1 MNILVLY
8 QSPWWNAAAYYTY
21 NVVKALKQMNHN
33 VVFAGKAATPLA
45 SEISKLGIE
54 INDIDLFTFSPFH
67 LLGNLKKT
75 KKLISQNN
83 INVLVPV
90 SAPAHI
96 LIGILKKYK
105 FRNMPI
111 LKICLDN
118 VPPVNNVLN
127 RYLHNRLT
135 DYFLFPGLPTKNRY
149 DKIFAVEKFKI
160 LHAPLDLTQF
170 TGYTAT
176 KKTKEVL
183 EIPGDKIVV
192 CFIGRFSPEKGIFF
206 LLDIIKAV
214 IEKTDKI
221 FFILSGQEG
230 QIKHVEVQQKV
241 KEYGLDKFV
250 KIIDRL
256 EDVRDLISVTDIGLL
271 SSRYSE
277 FICRIAMEFM
287 AFEVPV
293 VAPRLNVIPEVVKDT
308 ETGFIYDL
316 NDSNQAANFILSL
329 SNEEKL
335 RETLGKNALKRMEEI
350 YNLKHFKLE
359 FEEILTLF

>member
-1 MNILVLY
+1 MNILILY
-8 QSPWWNAAAYYTY
+8 QSPWWNAAAYYTH

-45 SEISKLGIE
+45 LEVSKLGIE

-75 KKLISQNN
+75 KRLITQNN

-105 FRNMPI
+105 FKNMLI

-149 DKIFAVEKFKI
+149 DKIFRIEKFKI
-160 LHAPLDLTQF
+160 LHAPLDLKEF
-170 TGYTAT
+170 TDYSVKENT
-176 KKTKEVL
+176 KKEVT
-183 EIPGDKIVV
+183 IPADKIIVS
-192 CFIGRFSPEKGIFF
+192 FIGRFSPEKGIFF

-214 IEKTDKI
+214 VEKTDKI
-221 FFILSGQEG
+221 LVILSGQEG
-230 QIKHVEVQQKV
+230 QINM
-241 KEYGLDKFV
+241 L
-250 KIIDRL
+250 
-256 EDVRDLISVTDIGLL
+256 
-271 SSRYSE
+271 RYN
-277 FICRIAMEFM
+277 R
-287 AFEVPV
+287 
-293 VAPRLNVIPEVVKDT
+293 
-308 ETGFIYDL
+308 
-316 NDSNQAANFILSL
+316 
-329 SNEEKL
+329 KL
-335 RETLGKNALKRMEEI
+335 RSMD
-350 YNLKHFKLE
+350 
-359 FEEILTLF
+359 